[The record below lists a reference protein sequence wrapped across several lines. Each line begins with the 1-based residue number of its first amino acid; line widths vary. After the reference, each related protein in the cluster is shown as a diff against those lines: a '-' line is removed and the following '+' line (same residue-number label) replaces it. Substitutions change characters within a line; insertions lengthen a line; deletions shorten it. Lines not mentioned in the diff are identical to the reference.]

1 MKILFA
7 IAPDRFM
14 DQEYVVPKKA
24 LEENGIE
31 CIPISTKKGTC
42 YGMHGEIVETELAFD
57 DVNPSGYDGIVIA
70 GGIGC
75 QDSLWRN
82 EKLIDIVN
90 KLGNEGKV
98 TAAICLAPVIIAEA
112 GLLVGKKATVFP
124 TPASKRV
131 MELDKAVL
139 TDDSV
144 VVDENI
150 ITAKMPQDAAAFAD
164 AILKKLKP

>member
-7 IAPDRFM
+7 IAPERFM

-24 LEENGIE
+24 LEEKGIK
-31 CIPISTKKGTC
+31 CITASTIKGTC
-42 YGMHGEIVETELAFD
+42 YGMHGEIVETDLAFD
-57 DVNPSGYDGIVIA
+57 SVNPNDYDGIVIA

-75 QDSLWRN
+75 QDTLWRN

-90 KLGNEGKV
+90 KLGNSGKI

-112 GLLVGKKATVFP
+112 GLLAGKKATVFP

-131 MELDKAVL
+131 MELDQAEL
-139 TDDSV
+139 
-144 VVDENI
+144 VDEPVVTDGNV
-150 ITAKMPQDAAAFAD
+150 ITARMPQDASVFAEE
-164 AILKKLKP
+164 ILKKLN

>member
-7 IAPDRFM
+7 IAQDRFM

-24 LEENGIE
+24 LEEKGIE
-31 CIPISTKKGTC
+31 CIPVSTKKGTC
-42 YGMHGEIVETELAFD
+42 YGMHGEIVESELSFEE
-57 DVNPSGYDGIVIA
+57 VNPSEYDGIVIA

-75 QDSLWRN
+75 QDELWRN
-82 EKLIDIVN
+82 ETLIDIVN
-90 KLGNEGKV
+90 KLGNSGKL

-112 GLLVGKKATVFP
+112 GLLVGKNATVFN

-139 TDDSV
+139 IDEPVVTDGTIV
-144 VVDENI
+144 
-150 ITAKMPQDAAAFAD
+150 TARMPNDAKAFAD
-164 AILKKLKP
+164 AIISILI